1 MHFGSAPA
9 SVSRKPPAVSVTI
22 LAKLSN
28 FSAIADAPRKK
39 NAAPARQPVLHAGQ
53 TPAERFPDN
62 AIPATSETPAER
74 FSETAETERTKAS
87 PAPVLRHGRGN
98 GSAQNSRR
106 LLLRRIVLAA
116 TRQQTVLDRSHRR
129 TPLEKD
135 REVLRIVVL
144 EAERNLFDRTRRGRQ
159 QPLGLVELQLL
170 HVLGGRRPGKLLE
183 RFPEDYS
190 TLESINKF

>member
-1 MHFGSAPA
+1 MPFGSAPA

-74 FSETAETERTKAS
+74 FSETAETERTRAS
-87 PAPVLRHGRGN
+87 PARVLRHGRGN

-144 EAERNLFDRTRRGRQ
+144 EAERNLLIGRD
-159 QPLGLVELQLL
+159 VVVSSLL
-170 HVLGGRRPGKLLE
+170 ASLSFSSCMYWAGDVPVNSLNAFRN
-183 RFPEDYS
+183 PE
-190 TLESINKF
+190 